1 MNILTVKDMKTRY
14 VYLMMA
20 LLAVNACRTAKEQS
34 TTAQAYHSGERELS
48 AVLSRQYD
56 STDRYWFFESD
67 SLFYYRPGG
76 GLYGIGGLLTVAEGE
91 VKQGQE
97 KDITFRDRYTED
109 TFSKE
114 EYTAKPVSRTKYLW
128 SLVIAALIVI
138 IGVWLWKR
146 KGRCLF
152 GF

>member
-1 MNILTVKDMKTRY
+1 MKKILIIIT
-14 VYLMMA
+14 A
-20 LLAVNACRTAKEQS
+20 LLSAGMSCRTAKERS
-34 TTAQAYHSGERELS
+34 TAAQAYHSGERELS

-56 STDRYWFFESD
+56 STGRYWFFESD

-97 KDITFRDRYTED
+97 EDITFRDRYSED

-114 EYTAKPVSRTKYLW
+114 DYTAKPVSRTKYLW
-128 SLVIAALIVI
+128 ALVIAALIVI